1 MVICGE
7 GVNMLLR
14 RTQDGSQDDL
24 RMCVQGWVPMSII
37 PDTIYDTFLDPL
49 RAHIHTLHHY
59 HLI

>member
-24 RMCVQGWVPMSII
+24 RMTSKGPY
-37 PDTIYDTFLDPL
+37 P
-49 RAHIHTLHHY
+49 
-59 HLI
+59 